1 MRYRSWARALGRT
14 APTTILVLSVLA
26 SVSAPGAEGQDRP
39 VEVVPGV
46 DLDRYAGVWHEIA
59 RLPNRF
65 QDDCG
70 CCVTA
75 TYTRREDGH
84 LTVVNA
90 CRTVDG
96 KPKAVEGE
104 AKLASEDGPSSKL
117 KVRFA
122 PRFLSFLGFVWGD
135 YWVLDLDQEYSYAL
149 VGSPDRKYLWVL
161 AREPRMD
168 EETYTRLLEKAG
180 GMGFDVT
187 RVQRTEQED

>member
-14 APTTILVLSVLA
+14 APTTILFLGVLA
-26 SVSAPGAEGQDRP
+26 SVAAPGAEGQDRP

-59 RLPNRF
+59 HLPNRF

-168 EETYTRLLEKAG
+168 EETYTGLLEKAG